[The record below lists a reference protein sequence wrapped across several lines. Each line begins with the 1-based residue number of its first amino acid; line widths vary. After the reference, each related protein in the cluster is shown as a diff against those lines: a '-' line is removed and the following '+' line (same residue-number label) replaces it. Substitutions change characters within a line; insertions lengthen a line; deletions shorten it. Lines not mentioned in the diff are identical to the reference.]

1 MRIWVIRHGDAEW
14 EASSDRERKLTA
26 TGVQEVQSVAGKL
39 DLPDQVVVWHS
50 PYRRARQ
57 SYEALSDKLSQH
69 ITKVVEEP
77 LLQPDSDVNL
87 LVELLEAVD
96 EPNVILVSHM
106 PLVALLVR
114 KLTQD
119 QRIGGFQTAQAVEIK
134 DDQEG
139 QWQVKA
145 VYAPSIK

>member
-14 EASSDRERKLTA
+14 EASSDRERNLTA
-26 TGVQEVQSVAGKL
+26 TGVQEVQSIAGKL
-39 DLPDQVVVWHS
+39 DLPEQVAVWHS
-50 PYRRARQ
+50 PYRRAKQ
-57 SYEALSDKLSQH
+57 SYEALSDKLGQH
-69 ITKVVEEP
+69 ITRVVEEP
-77 LLQPDSDVNL
+77 LLQPDADVNL

-119 QRIGGFQTAQAVEIK
+119 QRIGGFQTAQVVEIK

-139 QWQVKA
+139 QWQVEA